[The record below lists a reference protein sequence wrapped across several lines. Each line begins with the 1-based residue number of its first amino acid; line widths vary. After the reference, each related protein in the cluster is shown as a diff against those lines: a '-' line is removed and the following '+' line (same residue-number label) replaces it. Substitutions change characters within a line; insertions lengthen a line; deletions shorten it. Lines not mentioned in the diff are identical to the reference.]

1 MEIELTA
8 PIAEVTVY
16 PDRALIVRRGETTI
30 DAPGEHIL
38 RVGGLPMTLLRA
50 SLRGTGRGPAG
61 TRILSVEQS
70 DQFNAQAPEATVH
83 RLRADIERLDDAIA
97 LLDERATL
105 LTDQRGWLNTL
116 GEQTAQS
123 LARSITRGASKP
135 EDANALFTYTASEAQ
150 RMAGEQRQA
159 QAERNALTREREA
172 RARELAQLST
182 RRPDRIAANV
192 RLTLT
197 TPGTVA
203 LQLTY
208 VIPNASWRPR
218 YDARVD
224 IGGARVRLTQQ
235 ALITQRTG
243 EDWRGVDLSL
253 SNAQPST
260 ATALPDDPD
269 PWYLDEAAPVQPMM
283 AAMSAP
289 APYGAAMRAP
299 RAHMMAA
306 KAQSFSAGVSD
317 EQFDATLLSANE
329 EIDVV
334 AVEVERSG
342 VAQVFHLPGGVDVPS
357 DGAPHTVGMGD
368 DDLPCTL
375 AYIAEPV
382 VAPGAQLRAATTN
395 ATGHILL
402 AGELH
407 IFHATET
414 MGEEYVGQTQLEQT
428 AENAPLK
435 LWLGADDN
443 VTVKR
448 ELVERDTD
456 KGALLQGDLRRVT
469 LGYRVTLANRTATP
483 QRVILK
489 DRLPVPRHERIKLRT
504 LDIRPQP
511 SDRTKLEQLTWE
523 LTLNPGE
530 ERRVEWRFVVESP
543 RSMTVVGLS

>member
-1 MEIELTA
+1 MEIDLTA
-8 PIAEVTVY
+8 PITEVTVY

-30 DAPGEHIL
+30 DAPGEHIVQ
-38 RVGGLPMTLLRA
+38 VGGLPMTLLRA

-61 TRILSVEQS
+61 TRILSVEQA
-70 DQFNAQAPEATVH
+70 DQFNANAPEETVN
-83 RLRADIERLDDAIA
+83 RLRAEIERLDDAIA

-135 EDANALFTYTASEAQ
+135 EDANALFSYTTTEAQ
-150 RMAGEQRQA
+150 RMASEQRQA
-159 QAERNALTREREA
+159 QTERNALTREREA
-172 RARELAQLST
+172 RARELAQIST
-182 RRPDRIAANV
+182 RRPDRIAASV
-192 RLTLT
+192 RLTLA

-203 LQLTY
+203 LQLSY

-243 EDWRGVDLSL
+243 EDWRGVNLSL
-253 SNAQPST
+253 SNAQPSS

-269 PWYLDEAAPVQPMM
+269 PWYLDEAAPIQPMM
-283 AAMSAP
+283 TAMA

-299 RAHMMAA
+299 QSRMMAKSQA
-306 KAQSFSAGVSD
+306 YGGAAFD
-317 EQFDATLLSANE
+317 ELSDATIPPANE

-375 AYIAEPV
+375 AYVAEPV

-407 IFHATET
+407 IFHATEA

-489 DRLPVPRHERIKLRT
+489 DRLPVPRHERIKLRVA
-504 LDIRPQP
+504 DIRPQP
-511 SDRTKLEQLTWE
+511 SERTKLEQLTWE

>member
-1 MEIELTA
+1 MEIDLTA

-16 PDRALIVRRGETTI
+16 PDRALVVRRSETTI
-30 DAPGEHIL
+30 DAPGEHVL

-70 DQFNAQAPEATVH
+70 DQFNADAPEETVN
-83 RLRADIERLDDAIA
+83 RLRAEIERLDGEIA
-97 LLDERATL
+97 LLDERVKL

-123 LARSITRGASKP
+123 LARSITRGSAKP
-135 EDANALFTYTASEAQ
+135 EDANALFTYTTTEAQ
-150 RMAGEQRQA
+150 RMASEQRQTQTQRDTLA
-159 QAERNALTREREA
+159 REREA
-172 RARELAQLST
+172 RARELSQIGL

-192 RLTLT
+192 RLTLA

-203 LQLTY
+203 LQLSY

-243 EDWRGVDLSL
+243 EDWRGVALSL

-260 ATALPDDPD
+260 ATTLPDDPD
-269 PWYLDEAAPVQPMM
+269 PWYLDEAPPIQPMM
-283 AAMSAP
+283 TAMAP
-289 APYGAAMRAP
+289 APYAAAPQARRA
-299 RAHMMAA
+299 RMAA
-306 KAQSFSAGVSD
+306 APSAVAFEAMAAD
-317 EQFDATLLSANE
+317 TTIPPMDQ

-334 AVEVERSG
+334 AAEVERSG

-368 DDLPCTL
+368 DDLPCKL
-375 AYIAEPV
+375 EYIAAPIIT
-382 VAPGAQLRAATTN
+382 PGAQLRATTTN

-414 MGEEYVGQTQLEQT
+414 MGEEYVGQTRLEQT

-435 LWLGADDN
+435 LYLGADDN

-469 LGYRVTLANRTATP
+469 LGYRVTLANRTTTP

-489 DRLPVPRHERIKLRT
+489 DRLPVPRHERIKLRV

-511 SDRTKLEQLTWE
+511 SDRTKLEQLSWE

-543 RSMTVVGLS
+543 RAMSVVGLS

>member
-16 PDRALIVRRGETTI
+16 PDRALVVRRGEAEI
-30 DAPGEHIL
+30 DAPGEHIV

-50 SLRGTGRGPAG
+50 SLRATGRGPAG

-70 DQFNAQAPEATVH
+70 DQFNADAPEATVN
-83 RLRADIERLDDAIA
+83 RLRAEIERLDDQIA
-97 LLDERATL
+97 LQDERVKL
-105 LTDQRGWLNTL
+105 LTDQRAWLNTL

-123 LARSITRGASKP
+123 LARAITRGAGRP
-135 EDANALFTYTASEAQ
+135 EDANALFTYTATEAQ

-159 QAERNALTREREA
+159 QTERDALTREREA
-172 RARELAQLST
+172 RARELAQLSA
-182 RRPDRIAANV
+182 RRPDRIAANI

-203 LQLTY
+203 LQLSY

-243 EDWRGVDLSL
+243 EDWRGVSLSL
-253 SNAQPST
+253 SNAQPAT

-269 PWYLDEAAPVQPMM
+269 PWYLDEAAPPQPVM
-283 AAMSAP
+283 APMSAP
-289 APYGAAMRAP
+289 APRHAAMRARRGP
-299 RAHMMAA
+299 MTTPLQATYG
-306 KAQSFSAGVSD
+306 GVAFDELSD
-317 EQFDATLLSANE
+317 TTIPPANE

-334 AVEVERSG
+334 AVDVERSG

-382 VAPGAQLRAATTN
+382 ITPGAQLRATTTN

-402 AGELH
+402 PGELH
-407 IFHATET
+407 IFHATEAL
-414 MGEEYVGQTQLEQT
+414 GEEYVGQTHLEQT

-443 VTVKR
+443 ITVKR

-469 LGYRVTLANRTATP
+469 MGYRVTLANRTATP

-511 SDRTKLEQLTWE
+511 TERTKLEQLTWE
-523 LTLNPGE
+523 LTLNPNE

-543 RSMTVVGLS
+543 RSMNVVGMP

>member
-16 PDRALIVRRGETTI
+16 PDRALVVRRGEATI
-30 DAPGEHIL
+30 DTAGEHIL

-61 TRILSVEQS
+61 TRILSVEQA
-70 DQFNAQAPEATVH
+70 DQFNADAPEATVN
-83 RLRADIERLDDAIA
+83 RLRAEIERLDGAMA
-97 LLDERATL
+97 LLDERVKL

-135 EDANALFTYTASEAQ
+135 EDANALFTYTATEAQ
-150 RMAGEQRQA
+150 RMASEQRQA
-159 QAERNALTREREA
+159 QTERDTLSREREA
-172 RARELAQLST
+172 RARELAQLSA
-182 RRPDRIAANV
+182 RRPDRIAAHV

-203 LQLTY
+203 LQLSY

-243 EDWRGVDLSL
+243 EDWRGVSLSL

-269 PWYLDEAAPVQPMM
+269 PWYLDEAPPIQPMM
-283 AAMSAP
+283 AAVSAP
-289 APYGAAMRAP
+289 APYAAMRAP
-299 RAHMMAA
+299 HARMAMPQA
-306 KAQSFSAGVSD
+306 AYGAAMDAFS
-317 EQFDATLLSANE
+317 DATIPPADE
-329 EIDVV
+329 EIAVV
-334 AVEVERSG
+334 AVDVERSG

-368 DDLPCTL
+368 DDLPCSL

-382 VAPGAQLRAATTN
+382 ITPGAQLRATTTN

-402 AGELH
+402 PGELH

-414 MGEEYVGQTQLEQT
+414 MGEEYVGQTHMEQT

-443 VTVKR
+443 ITVKR

-469 LGYRVTLANRTATP
+469 LGYRVTLANRTTTP
-483 QRVILK
+483 RRVILK

-511 SDRTKLEQLTWE
+511 SERTKLEQLTWE
-523 LTLNPGE
+523 LTLSPGE